1 MTSTGMA
8 RGFTKYYIK
17 PVLLLFLLLLLQV
30 ADGMWFYKNELD
42 EGVYNT
48 AKGCNPPP
56 SP

>member
-1 MTSTGMA
+1 MA